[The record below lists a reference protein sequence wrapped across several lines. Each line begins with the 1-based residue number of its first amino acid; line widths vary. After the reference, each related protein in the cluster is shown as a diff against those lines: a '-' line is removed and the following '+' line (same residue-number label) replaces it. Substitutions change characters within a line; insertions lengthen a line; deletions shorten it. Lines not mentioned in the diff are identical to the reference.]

1 MSPARASASPGRIMI
16 VDDDPTV
23 AGIVARY
30 LERDGYEVVEAHD
43 GLAALELAESSKPDL
58 VVLDVMLPYVD
69 GLEVCRRLRSSG
81 SIPIIM
87 LSARGHET
95 DRVVGLELGAD
106 DYLAKPFSPRE
117 LTARIR
123 SVLRRANSGPA
134 ADTDGGS
141 DRISAGHLDI
151 DMAGREVRVHGLSV
165 SLTVREFE
173 LLAFLAGRPGRVFTR
188 QVLLERVWGYS
199 FGDTTTV
206 TVHIRRLR
214 EKVEDEPSDPQMIE
228 TVWGVGY
235 RFRRPGLDPTQPA
248 NDAS

>member
-1 MSPARASASPGRIMI
+1 MI

-30 LERDGYEVVEAHD
+30 LERDGYEVLQAHD
-43 GLAALELAESSKPDL
+43 GLEALELAESSKPDL

-69 GLEVCRRLRSSG
+69 GLEVCRRLRSNG

-123 SVLRRANSGPA
+123 SVLRRANSGPG
-134 ADTDGGS
+134 ADTDGRS
-141 DRISAGHLDI
+141 DRISAGHLDV
-151 DMAGREVRVHGLSV
+151 DMAGREVRVNGLSV

-173 LLAFLAGRPGRVFTR
+173 LLAFLAGQPGKVFTR
-188 QVLLERVWGYS
+188 QDLLERVWGYS
-199 FGDTTTV
+199 FGDTSTV
-206 TVHIRRLR
+206 TVHVRRLR
-214 EKVEDEPSDPQMIE
+214 EKVEDDPSDPQMIQ

-235 RFRRPGLDPTQPA
+235 RFKRPEPYPA
-248 NDAS
+248 HVAKDVT